1 MEQGSA
7 IFLIAHAR
15 RLHHAVSK
23 HKVILINGDS
33 YLLIGRLTLRLWT
46 NKMSEVFSNGATTW
60 KCCDSCSQYGQI

>member
-1 MEQGSA
+1 MFLEVIRCVRGCMEQGSA

-33 YLLIGRLTLRLWT
+33 YLLIGRLTLRL
-46 NKMSEVFSNGATTW
+46 
-60 KCCDSCSQYGQI
+60 